1 MPLNEIERLQAV
13 HRFLNLQIDNE
24 GELKEIVELAS
35 ELCETPLSFITLMDK
50 DMQYFKFK
58 VGTDEVQNAREN
70 TFCQYLVEGQDV
82 MVVPDALLDVRF
94 VNNPLVAGNPNL
106 RFYAG
111 APLTTAD
118 GLNLGS
124 LCVLDVKPKQLSDAQ
139 KHVLRVLSKRVMQI
153 MEYNLSIQMVKEQF
167 LHAEIK
173 LSAFFESPGS
183 CHLLVGKELEVIT
196 FNKKMADFM
205 KNAHQVD
212 LYTGIN
218 LGHVLSG
225 KFLER
230 FIEEY
235 SSALRGIPIK
245 YERELSYNGELI
257 WWEGSFEPCRNPEG
271 EIIGISFNSIDI
283 TERKLHE
290 QRIIKQNE
298 SLEKIAFIQSH
309 ELRRPVASILGFME
323 IFKDNNYTASKS
335 ELMMMERVTQEL
347 DDHIRAI
354 VSCTE

>member
-1 MPLNEIERLQAV
+1 M
-13 HRFLNLQIDNE
+13 
-24 GELKEIVELAS
+24 
-35 ELCETPLSFITLMDK
+35 
-50 DMQYFKFK
+50 
-58 VGTDEVQNAREN
+58 
-70 TFCQYLVEGQDV
+70 
-82 MVVPDALLDVRF
+82 
-94 VNNPLVAGNPNL
+94 
-106 RFYAG
+106 
-111 APLTTAD
+111 
-118 GLNLGS
+118 
-124 LCVLDVKPKQLSDAQ
+124 
-139 KHVLRVLSKRVMQI
+139 
-153 MEYNLSIQMVKEQF
+153 
-167 LHAEIK
+167 
-173 LSAFFESPGS
+173 
-183 CHLLVGKELEVIT
+183 
-196 FNKKMADFM
+196 
-205 KNAHQVD
+205 
-212 LYTGIN
+212 
-218 LGHVLSG
+218 
-225 KFLER
+225 ER

-335 ELMMMERVTQEL
+335 ELMMMGRVTQEL